1 MRPLIVKSSLACII
15 ACICVLAAPVQAQ
28 RADSTVPVD
37 VPDNGAV
44 IDLTNLV
51 SDDSDSAL
59 SEDSPN
65 TESQSS
71 EGLQV
76 GAAGGD
82 NLTGDMQSI
91 SQVDSR
97 DDDTVIDE
105 ILAEIDED
113 RALDDSAIAAI
124 SLDNDTVAEDAGSD
138 TDPGVQAAGQI
149 PAGDTQ
155 SDQQLDT
162 ASAASAAETEA
173 ASTVSLSS
181 DAGQAPTTT
190 ALGEASTNGD
200 DAANMTASTA
210 AASTTEPAT
219 DTANPIQPTARV
231 GRRALSNIGLVS
243 IGLEDANPRRSQ
255 LNSLLW
261 QGSEADN
268 IISLMSET
276 PAYGPSTEMNK
287 LLLSAL
293 LRQAVPPQGAGQ
305 MADEM
310 VDARLSWL
318 AEAGRS
324 EALAQLI
331 RKLPDDAAWQDWQRW
346 LVEYDL
352 LTGNDTDACRK
363 VALAVSE
370 TLEPFWHQAQ
380 VVCQILSG
388 NTMQAGFTA
397 DIVQASGLA
406 DPEFMALVNL
416 FLGRTDTVSLDGVE
430 LTPLHFIM
438 MDAAHLDMSQ
448 AQISQLPVSL
458 LQARTALRYLQRDAQ
473 LSVSLQALELGL
485 TDLEATAEILRS
497 LYMPDQ
503 SIIQA
508 AARIGV
514 EDTELHGLVR
524 SNLYV
529 QLAGSFARGRD
540 VAEFDTLIAEALRF
554 EATIGGEALL
564 MPLYA
569 DLITRRLNAAEL
581 PTPTTDIAADFAI
594 WQALASPEA
603 ALVPIVSAANPVAD
617 AYRTILTLG
626 NNKWSP
632 DMIDAAAAWDWLP
645 LIEAHGA
652 VQPDLSYKMLETKLD
667 ILPETISQPIHPLHI
682 FALEQAAGNA
692 SMGEVILLAARALA
706 SHDLA
711 HIRSSDLAQ
720 ILAIM
725 REAGLADSA
734 KLIAE
739 EALRARM
746 MDRYFAADS

>member
-1 MRPLIVKSSLACII
+1 MI
-15 ACICVLAAPVQAQ
+15 ACICLLAAPVQAQ
-28 RADSTVPVD
+28 RADSTVAIE

-51 SDDSDSAL
+51 SDDGDSDP
-59 SEDSPN
+59 SEN
-65 TESQSS
+65 TGSQTSQ
-71 EGLQV
+71 GLQA
-76 GAAGGD
+76 GAAEGD
-82 NLTGDMQSI
+82 NLSGDMQST
-91 SQVDSR
+91 SEVDSR
-97 DDDTVIDE
+97 DDETVIDE

-113 RALDDSAIAAI
+113 TALDDSVTAATI
-124 SLDNDTVAEDAGSD
+124 LDNETIAEDGGSETD
-138 TDPGVQAAGQI
+138 TGLQADDQI
-149 PAGDTQ
+149 FAGDTQ
-155 SDQQLDT
+155 SDDQSDT
-162 ASAASAAETEA
+162 TSAASVADTEPTSA
-173 ASTVSLSS
+173 VSQSS
-181 DAGQAPTTT
+181 DAGQASTTT
-190 ALGEASTNGD
+190 ALGETATNGD
-200 DAANMTASTA
+200 NASNI
-210 AASTTEPAT
+210 AASANELTT

-243 IGLEDANPRRSQ
+243 IGLEDTNPRRSQ

-261 QGSEADN
+261 QGSEAGN

-388 NTMQAGFTA
+388 NSMQAGFTA

-458 LQARTALRYLQRDAQ
+458 LQARTALRYLERDAQ

-485 TDLEATAEILRS
+485 TDLEATSEIFRS

-581 PTPTTDIAADFAI
+581 PTPGTDIAADFAI
-594 WQALASPEA
+594 WQALASPET
-603 ALVPIVSAANPVAD
+603 ALVPIVAAANPVAD
-617 AYRTILTLG
+617 AYRTILNLG
-626 NNKWSP
+626 DNKWSP

-652 VQPDLSYKMLETKLD
+652 LQPDLSYQTLETKFG
-667 ILPETISQPIHPLHI
+667 ILPEAISQPIHPLHI
-682 FALEQAAGNA
+682 FALKQAAGNA

-725 REAGLADSA
+725 SEAGLADSA
-734 KLIAE
+734 KLIAD